1 MDGID
6 PRDLPLGHDEACAAD
21 LHAVADGRMLG
32 RQDRS
37 WLARAVAGAIR
48 PSRDRPLWDLAHAIA
63 ALGVDG
69 TGLIDLALDPSL
81 ASAAVLQDRLGDI
94 AAADS
99 RGLVL
104 TAPRPWRCSW
114 TGLARCLSLAEFIL
128 TADALDG
135 FTEISERI
143 GPGIT
148 VAEAPDLARALAAR
162 MAAYRRTHMPAAPI
176 ERSFHAIREYLRNAV
191 KREGFVD
198 DDILTFW
205 QNGVAQDVM
214 FTTVVEHFI
223 TYERVL
229 AEMGTLSAIGRAD
242 SLEDMDNWEDRLEAA
257 SLPLV
262 DAISLQD
269 AMELL
274 DAVEDGPKVLTGAEQ
289 EALAAVLN
297 LDPFHRAR
305 PLTAL
310 RARVFGRIQA
320 GIANRLRRGTGGADL
335 ADRIPA
341 LEADYSAAAEATET
355 LVAHLRRCLTIAL
368 ALRTGAEGGA
378 LAEQG
383 MRELRRMRRA
393 GFDMPHERLAEA
405 MAHMDEALAATAQAL
420 EEHRQAIAR
429 LHRAEP
435 LDSRVARDR
444 AAFSQTFAAIYRDHI
459 RQEMAR

>member
-6 PRDLPLGHDEACAAD
+6 QRDLPLGHDEACAAD

-32 RQDRS
+32 RRERS
-37 WLARAVAGAIR
+37 WLARAIAGAIR

-63 ALGVDG
+63 ALELDA

-81 ASAAVLQDRLGDI
+81 ASVAVLQDKLAG
-94 AAADS
+94 ANAADS

-104 TAPRPWRCSW
+104 TTPRPWRCSW
-114 TGLARCLSLAEFIL
+114 TGLARCLTLAEFML
-128 TADALDG
+128 TADALDN
-135 FTEISERI
+135 FAQIAERV
-143 GPGIT
+143 GSGIT
-148 VAEAPDLARALAAR
+148 PSEAPELARALAAR
-162 MAAYRRTHMPAAPI
+162 MATYRRTHMPAALI
-176 ERSFHAIREYLRNAV
+176 ERRFHAIRGYLRNV
-191 KREGFVD
+191 DRREGFSD

-205 QNGVAQDVM
+205 QDGIAQDVM

-223 TYERVL
+223 TYERVA
-229 AEMGTLSAIGRAD
+229 AEIGTLSAIGRAD
-242 SLEDMDNWEDRLEAA
+242 SLEDMDHWEDRLEAA
-257 SLPLV
+257 SLPLA
-262 DAISLQD
+262 DNASLQD

-274 DAVEDGPKVLTGAEQ
+274 GAMQDGPKVLTGAEQ
-289 EALAAVLN
+289 EALAIVLN

-320 GIANRLRRGTGGADL
+320 GIANRLRRGAGGADL
-335 ADRIPA
+335 AARIPA
-341 LEADYSAAAEATET
+341 SEADYVAAAEATEQ
-355 LVAHLRRCLTIAL
+355 LVTHLRRCLTIAL
-368 ALRTGAEGGA
+368 VLRTGEAGGA

-393 GFDMPHERLAEA
+393 GFDMPRERLAHV
-405 MAHMDEALAATAQAL
+405 MAQMDEALATTAQAL

-435 LDSRVARDR
+435 LDSRVVRDR
-444 AAFSQTFAAIYRDHI
+444 AAFSSTFAAIYRDHLP
-459 RQEMAR
+459 QEVAR